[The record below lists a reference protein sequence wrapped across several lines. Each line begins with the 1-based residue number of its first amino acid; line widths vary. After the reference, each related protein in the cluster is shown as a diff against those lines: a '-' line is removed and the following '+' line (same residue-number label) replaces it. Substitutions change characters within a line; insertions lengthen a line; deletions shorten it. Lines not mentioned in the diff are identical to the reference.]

1 MSETQQLIIL
11 TCLRILDNIYIVS
24 LQLLALKRAFFYA
37 PRPLIDQAPG
47 KDSLTYKRKWHK
59 YYQERMNPAECS
71 PGIIY

>member
-47 KDSLTYKRKWHK
+47 KDALTYKRK
-59 YYQERMNPAECS
+59 
-71 PGIIY
+71 